1 MTGMIN
7 QLKDFLTQKVCIPI
21 FVILL
26 IILVFIN
33 YSQYNVSSQL
43 SDKYDNLK
51 WYETKN
57 YQNMQPY

>member
-1 MTGMIN
+1 MAGMID
-7 QLKDFLTQKVCIPI
+7 QLKDFLTQKVCIPTFI
-21 FVILL
+21 ILL

>member
-1 MTGMIN
+1 MAGMID